1 MTTVRDKLWIF
12 ASRAHD
18 DDIFFLR
25 AKEQP
30 KACWSRITP
39 AEGAFMLG
47 VPNMIM
53 VESDGV
59 PCPYTEDAFGYLESC
74 CRIKKLLWS
83 TTGSAGFRNGNEEE
97 FIRDMAEKYPNICGA
112 YFDDFHWDYKTK
124 LKRTEPETRELFSKV
139 RKTIDNA
146 CRPMESWATVYVNQ
160 LKDHPQDFYDDL
172 DGVIMWNIGK
182 IDPDKVEDD
191 FKQFEEYLP
200 DKKIMMGIYLINY
213 NGGESLSVPDEVME
227 AQCELALRL
236 LKEKRIEGIVF
247 LTNCVMG
254 IGLTSEYYVRNW
266 IDKVGDIELE

>member
-1 MTTVRDKLWIF
+1 MTVRDKLWLF

-25 AKEQP
+25 AKERP
-30 KACWSRITP
+30 KARWSRITP

-53 VESDGV
+53 VESDGE

-74 CRIKKLLWS
+74 CRIKNLLWS
-83 TTGSAGFRNGNEEE
+83 VTGSAGYRNGNEEE
-97 FIRDMAEKYPNICGA
+97 FICDMAEKYPNIVGA
-112 YFDDFHWDYKTK
+112 YFDDFHGDYRKQST
-124 LKRTEPETRELFSKV
+124 LEEPQIRELFRKV
-139 RKTIDNA
+139 RTQIDKA
-146 CRPMESWATVYVNQ
+146 CRPMESWATVYVTQ
-160 LKDHPQDFYDDL
+160 LKKYPQDFYDDL
-172 DGVIMWNIGK
+172 DGVIMWNIRK
-182 IDPDKVEDD
+182 IEPEKVEED

-200 DKKIMMGIYLINY
+200 NKKKMMGIYLINY
-213 NGGESLSVPDEVME
+213 GGGESLSVPDEVME

-254 IGLTSEYYVRNW
+254 IGLTSEYFVRNW
-266 IDKVGDIELE
+266 IDKVGDIELED